1 MKLSRC
7 LLILIF
13 SISWISGF
21 RISKNYPQFGFV
33 KSSRNRGLDLVQ
45 DELLPPDAGHLL
57 LEDALALLLARNTL
71 PDMQNREQ
79 KEMRGLS
86 ITNNLEVL
94 KDRLINEIARK
105 RSRQVCGKIL
115 EQFLVFDF

>member
-1 MKLSRC
+1 MKLNHC
-7 LLILIF
+7 VLILIVN
-13 SISWISGF
+13 ISWILGF
-21 RISKNYPQFGFV
+21 RISKNYPQFVFS

-57 LEDALALLLARNTL
+57 LEDALALLLARDTP
-71 PDMQNREQ
+71 PDMLDREQ
-79 KEMRGLS
+79 KEFRGLS

-105 RSRQVCGKIL
+105 RSRQVC
-115 EQFLVFDF
+115 